1 MNGTKLKILIID
13 DEKLISWSLAKQFE
27 QLGYETITA
36 ASGEEGLEKFDKLL
50 PEVVFLDN
58 KLPAASGLEV
68 LQIIRHQSPSTIVF
82 FMTAYGTIDTA
93 VEAMRIGAYDYI
105 NKPIDFEEV
114 RLNVEKAL
122 KANKINNEVL
132 SLRRELRNTH
142 GISNIISDSPQ
153 MRHIFEIIRKIT
165 SSEATTVLIEG
176 ESGTGKEL
184 VARVIHFESSR
195 FQKPF
200 EAINCAALP
209 ETLLESEL
217 FGFEKGAF
225 TDAKQ
230 MKRGQFELAD
240 GGTLLLDEIG
250 EISTQMQ
257 VKLLRV
263 LETRSFKRLGGMQ
276 DIKMNVRVIASTNR
290 DLMAAMEN
298 GSFRRD
304 LYFRLKV
311 INIHLPPLRDRHDDI
326 LKLTQH
332 FISVYNNEFSKNFT
346 GLDDEAKASFL
357 SYQWPGNVRELKNV
371 IERVLILES
380 DSLIRQEHLPSEFHK
395 IKSASTIANNNSGI
409 QVYLPEEGFSLE
421 ELEKIAIVKALALC
435 DGNQSRAASLLSITR
450 DTIRY
455 KMKKHGL
462 LV

>member
-1 MNGTKLKILIID
+1 
-13 DEKLISWSLAKQFE
+13 
-27 QLGYETITA
+27 
-36 ASGEEGLEKFDKLL
+36 
-50 PEVVFLDN
+50 
-58 KLPAASGLEV
+58 
-68 LQIIRHQSPSTIVF
+68 
-82 FMTAYGTIDTA
+82 
-93 VEAMRIGAYDYI
+93 
-105 NKPIDFEEV
+105 
-114 RLNVEKAL
+114 
-122 KANKINNEVL
+122 
-132 SLRRELRNTH
+132 
-142 GISNIISDSPQ
+142 
-153 MRHIFEIIRKIT
+153 
-165 SSEATTVLIEG
+165 
-176 ESGTGKEL
+176 
-184 VARVIHFESSR
+184 
-195 FQKPF
+195 
-200 EAINCAALP
+200 
-209 ETLLESEL
+209 
-217 FGFEKGAF
+217 
-225 TDAKQ
+225 